1 MNKLV
6 PKKILNTILA
16 NQTKIVTGGF
26 FLCVVIFFS
35 LIFLRQDKYV
45 FVRLFLTQREEA
57 KYWSNFPDNFYYRKL
72 QVGLSEKNELG
83 KSIAEVTDVFR
94 TNTTYSNELGIATI
108 KLKAN
113 VNKTTGV
120 YSFQGQPLIIGEYQR
135 IRMGSI
141 LLQGYLIDISIE
153 NEEYKEKVYR
163 VKAIID
169 DWGES
174 TRGSNDTK
182 VTGVPKEVVMAV
194 ENNESVINSHGDVS
208 TRLLNLSYQ
217 PAQRV
222 SYTSTGKKTFQDPDL
237 YEGEVELEL
246 RTIEIDGTDYW
257 DFVVPMQVGQRFT
270 INFKN
275 TQLPVK
281 IIKIVSAEDV

>member
-1 MNKLV
+1 MNKSV

-16 NQTKIVTGGF
+16 NQTKVVTSGF

-35 LIFLRQDKYV
+35 LLFLRQDKYV

-72 QVGLSEKNELG
+72 AIGLTEKNELG
-83 KSIAEVTDVFR
+83 KSIAEITDVFR
-94 TNTTYSNELGIATI
+94 TNTSYTNELGIATI

-113 VNKTTGV
+113 ANKTTGV

-141 LLQGYLIDISIE
+141 LLQGYLIDVSIE
-153 NEEYKEKVYR
+153 MPEYNEKIFH

-169 DWGES
+169 DPAES
-174 TRGSNDTK
+174 SRGSSDTK
-182 VTGVPKEVVMAV
+182 IVGVPKDVVMAL
-194 ENNESVINSHGDVS
+194 EKNESVINSHGDVS

-222 SYTSTGKKTFQDPDL
+222 SYTSTGKITFQDPDL
-237 YEGEVELEL
+237 FAGEAELEL

-281 IIKIVSAEDV
+281 IIEIISAKDV